1 MKEDTL
7 RKLVA
12 FFFRYLWLVCG
23 ALIAVNLCSMLLTA
37 YGIVKDGAEEALR
50 AAGTE
55 LSRSVTV
62 NYDLLESLKDLPLLG
77 DTSIPVQDRALA
89 LRPFVQPF
97 GLWMIG
103 VVDPDGSIS
112 STLRYKSAKVERDY
126 IPRILLTGQREMTDV
141 FHAGA
146 TGELNYT
153 LLVPVKRDDK
163 VVSIVFVATR
173 LREVQEMLQRN
184 AYDSDSY
191 FLLLDGGQNVIAH
204 PWSGM
209 LFKNMFDL
217 MDQEW
222 LFGSTQEEARELFSE
237 QKPGA
242 FLSVFNRT
250 LYYTLCMP
258 LKDTPWMLIH
268 RIRLIPTLQS
278 TLISFSL
285 QAFLYLLI
293 FGLLYFFGNAY
304 ILRQIEPMDFVL
316 KQIIVLNKAVHN
328 SNILTDK
335 DAETLLTLSRKG
347 LKDELT
353 GLPTRMLF
361 RQMLN
366 AKLHDC
372 PPSSLCA
379 VFYIDMDNLKS
390 INDEF
395 GHSYGDEAICRFGE
409 GLQDVATRHAGLC
422 SRYGGDEFLLFVENL
437 KSQEKAAAIAA
448 ELLATLRGTLNKDGE
463 ERSYHA
469 SIGYSLYPLQTGHI
483 DLAIQFADIALY
495 EAKQRGKNTFAL
507 YTPEVE

>member
-37 YGIVKDGAEEALR
+37 YSIMKGGAEEALR

-62 NYDLLESLKDLPLLG
+62 NYDLLESLKNLPLLG

-126 IPRILLTGQREMTDV
+126 IPRIMRTGQREMTEV

-153 LLVPVKRDDK
+153 LLVPVQREDK
-163 VVSIVFVATR
+163 VISIVFVATR

-184 AYDSDSY
+184 VYDSSSY
-191 FLLLDGGQNVIAH
+191 FLLLDKKLSVIAH
-204 PWSGM
+204 PWNEM
-209 LFKNMFDL
+209 LFKNMPEL

-222 LFGSTQEEARELFSE
+222 LLTSSQDEARKQFMD
-237 QKPGA
+237 QKPGS
-242 FLSVFNRT
+242 FVSVFQGT
-250 LYYTLCMP
+250 LYYTLFKP
-258 LKDTPWMLIH
+258 LDNTSWMLIH
-268 RIRLIPTLQS
+268 RIRLIPTLQA
-278 TLISFSL
+278 TLIGFSF
-285 QAFLYLLI
+285 QALLYLLI
-293 FGLLYFFGNAY
+293 FGLLYYFGNAY

-328 SNILTDK
+328 SSILTDK
-335 DAETLLTLSRKG
+335 DAETLLDLSRKG

-366 AKLHDC
+366 ARLQDGL
-372 PPSSLCA
+372 PDSLCA

-395 GHSYGDEAICRFGE
+395 GHAHGDEAICRFGKA
-409 GLQDVATRHAGLC
+409 LQDVALRHNALC
-422 SRYGGDEFLLFVENL
+422 SRYGGDEFLLFVEGLRSAEN
-437 KSQEKAAAIAA
+437 ATDIAA
-448 ELLATLRGTLNKDGE
+448 ELLATLRGTLEKDGE

-469 SIGYSLYPLQTGHI
+469 SIGYSLYPLQTSHI

-495 EAKQRGKNTFAL
+495 EAKQRGKGVYAL
-507 YTPEVE
+507 YSPELG